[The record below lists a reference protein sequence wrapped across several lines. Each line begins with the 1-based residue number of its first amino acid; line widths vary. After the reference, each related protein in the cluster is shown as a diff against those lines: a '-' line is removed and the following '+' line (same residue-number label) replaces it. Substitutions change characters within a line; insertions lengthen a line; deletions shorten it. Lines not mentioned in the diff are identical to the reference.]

1 MKKKSIIA
9 QSLAGG
15 FLSTVTDIYWNGALT
30 YYYIKNLGL
39 SIRNASIVMLL
50 FAFFNAFDNLIAGS
64 ISDRYQSRL
73 GRRIPFIRVCGLLMG
88 LFFCLAHFPFAL
100 SHSQLFISI
109 CYFLILCLL
118 DFSVAFLEVCL
129 YSLPYEETLDTSE
142 RGTVFIYQAI
152 FMFSSILISLVLIPE
167 IQVDSTENA
176 DTYRLIMWIVGAVCG
191 LGIFIC
197 SFFIDSTYKNESQ
210 NDSGISVLKYI
221 VECFK
226 NKAFLIS
233 EIYSVASVMVYTIF
247 VFGMY
252 YYFDE
257 ICTNQIPCY
266 ISAFAGVALGMFLY
280 FKWIKKRSVRFLA
293 VTSSILTTVFLLIG
307 YLIGGNAGGAI
318 ACLGCGIQY
327 VGHMMY
333 SSLMFGDS
341 VDQDEVNTG
350 LRREG
355 TYNGIDCILASITNS
370 AQSLFLAICLA
381 YGYQEGLAAGS
392 QTPAAQHGIMTAW
405 LMPCIISMII
415 ASVAM
420 KFYPLNEKKVK
431 ENQAILYARRKA
443 TDQ

>member
-1 MKKKSIIA
+1 MKKRSIIA
-9 QSLAGG
+9 QSMAGG

-30 YYYIKNLGL
+30 YYYIKNMGL
-39 SIRNASIVMLL
+39 SIRDASIVMLA
-50 FAFFNAFDNLIAGS
+50 FAFFNAFDNLFAGS
-64 ISDRYQSRL
+64 ISDRYQNKL
-73 GRRIPFIRVCGLLMG
+73 GRRIPFIRVCGPLMG

-109 CYFLILCLL
+109 SFFLILCLL
-118 DFSVAFLEVCL
+118 DFTVAFLEVCL
-129 YSLPYEETLDTSE
+129 YSLPYEETLDTKE
-142 RGTVFIYQAI
+142 RGKVFIYQAI

-167 IQVDSTENA
+167 IQVDSTEDA
-176 DTYRLIMWIVGAVCG
+176 GTYRLIMWIVGAVCG

-197 SFFIDSTYKNESQ
+197 SFFIDSTYRYEPQDN
-210 NDSGISVLKYI
+210 NGISMLKYI

-247 VFGMY
+247 VFGLY

-257 ICTNQIPCY
+257 VCTDQIPCY
-266 ISAFAGVALGMFLY
+266 ISAFAGVGVGLFIY

-293 VTSSILTTVFLLIG
+293 ATSSITTMLFLLVG
-307 YLIGGNAGGAI
+307 FLIGGNIGGAI
-318 ACLGCGIQY
+318 ACFGCGIQY

-381 YGYQEGLAAGS
+381 YGYEEGLSTGS
-392 QTPAAQHGIMTAW
+392 QSLSAQHGIMVAW
-405 LMPCIISMII
+405 LVPCIVSMLI
-415 ASVAM
+415 ATIAM
-420 KFYPLNEKKVK
+420 KFYPLDEEKVQQ
-431 ENQAILYARRKA
+431 NQSILEERRKIME
-443 TDQ
+443 